1 MSDQKNKIKQIETL
15 RRVRE
20 IRENQKKNILAT
32 TLQQQQVYIEQ
43 VKFLDNLRNSVFENI
58 KEEQKSDFD
67 LSQMMKYQMYLRQVH
82 IKSIMASSTVQEIEK
97 EVVLRR
103 QDLIKANQQKV
114 VSEKLLEKQKML
126 YREEADRQEAKRLDE
141 IGSNI
146 VQNKNTEEI
155 E

>member
-82 IKSIMASSTVQEIEK
+82 IKSILANATVKEIEV
-97 EVVLRR
+97 EVNKRR
-103 QDLIKANQQKV
+103 LELIKANQNKV
-114 VSEKLLEKQKML
+114 VSEKLLAKQKEVLKM
-126 YREEADRQEAKRLDE
+126 EMNKQENKTLDE
-141 IGSNI
+141 IGSLI
-146 VQNKNTEEI
+146 VQNKSPGENE
-155 E
+155 